1 MVHEDRSEPSKAHGT
16 PDIKGSSGV
25 FSIRVKAFETQ
36 EASGL
41 LKPSAQPTVAIS
53 INLVLKPR
61 IVYIS
66 PGTLA
71 SGLHFLVSATS
82 LKVNRYAFMKLL
94 LRGTA
99 SDVAGRMNWNEFEA
113 LKTHR
118 ASMSVKRSRSSSERK
133 AYVFYKSSDLGC
145 IMFQQQA
152 LAIEP
157 DLIDDRSRS

>member
-1 MVHEDRSEPSKAHGT
+1 MKIGLSHQKHTGHLTLKVHKE
-16 PDIKGSSGV
+16 
-25 FSIRVKAFETQ
+25 FSQIRVKAFETQ

-53 INLVLKPR
+53 INLVHKPR

-113 LKTHR
+113 PKTHR